1 MRCNAAATGAKYRQI
16 HPRHCK
22 TPKKWYS
29 KCESS
34 KDECRFA
41 VFCHAKPKQEKTD
54 DFSKGR
60 AQAYWEVMDMVISRL
75 EILGVQITDD
85 QTKAAV

>member
-1 MRCNAAATGAKYRQI
+1 MSEKALTEEMALEALKWIVHDVAARQ
-16 HPRHCK
+16 
-22 TPKKWYS
+22 T
-29 KCESS
+29 EA
-34 KDECRFA
+34 E
-41 VFCHAKPKQEKTD
+41 QEKTD

-60 AQAYWEVMDMVISRL
+60 AQAYWEVMDMVKSRL